1 MLDIPSLIDENPTDY
16 QLLGVDDFEGDSG
29 KIAAAY
35 EKRMQ
40 RIAELY
46 QVITNMSQQIDA
58 ARDRV
63 SDSQKKEEYDGY
75 LRKTGRAG
83 VARLGKIGV
92 AALLT
97 SFVLSIVIVV
107 VSTFYIYPMVVTIP
121 PENYGDSVAA
131 LPNYNETQTQKEI
144 EILKVQQ
151 EDVST
156 MDVNFNLPF
165 NVDADSSVDFV
176 DVPASDVQGKETT
189 LDDLPD
195 ANAALNPDEATDQQP
210 EVLEDPATPEDPAVP
225 EEPTKLEDTAVEEP
239 SVPEEQIIDEPAT
252 PEEPAVP
259 EESTKL
265 EQPAV
270 EEPAVTEP
278 SVPEETAELEAP
290 DVEPPA
296 LEEPAAVEPV
306 DPEEATIVK
315 PSEESPDIIVDPGAS
330 EPPAAPGVPDAP
342 DVPSVP
348 DVPGVPVDLDT
359 PTVPKMSSSD
369 NVGIPELPP
378 LDEVAGA
385 EPPIAPEPP
394 MIPEL
399 LEGSRQEAVGSSNS
413 TPLATRTDRVGSQ
426 LEAGSAETGSFGD
439 KTSSTRP
446 YGSVPQLA
454 TPSNGIVLEDVDEVD
469 KLVQFVQM
477 GQKAHTDADFAQ
489 LIFSA
494 RQAEEDLMKEKM
506 FQKAQQIADVV
517 YAACA
522 RCADKTYR
530 SEALRQ
536 KEFVSKRSRLWE
548 YVSSA
553 EAKMASE
560 GTVSSSEAN
569 IVARWKIEIENDWQA
584 GLNYLLLSDNEQVRN
599 AAKNEIDAN
608 PADVRNVLTV
618 ANSWWNLSQDP
629 IPMQQ
634 RFRERASAWY
644 AKALPFISD
653 KQIRILVEKRISMAE
668 R

>member
-63 SDSQKKEEYDGY
+63 SDSQKKEEYDNY

-97 SFVLSIVIVV
+97 SFVLSIVTVV
-107 VSTFYIYPMVVTIP
+107 VATFYIYPMVVTIP
-121 PENYGDSVAA
+121 SENYGDSVAA

-165 NVDADSSVDFV
+165 SVDADSSVDFV
-176 DVPASDVQGKETT
+176 DLPASNVQGEETA

-195 ANAALNPDEATDQQP
+195 ANAALNPDESTAQQP
-210 EVLEDPATPEDPAVP
+210 EAPEELETPEEPTKLEDPAVEEPAVP
-225 EEPTKLEDTAVEEP
+225 EEPTKLEEP
-239 SVPEEQIIDEPAT
+239 AVPEEQIIDEPAT

-265 EQPAV
+265 EEPTV

-315 PSEESPDIIVDPGAS
+315 PSEESPDIIVDPGAP
-330 EPPAAPGVPDAP
+330 ETPAAPNDS

-348 DVPGVPVDLDT
+348 GVPDVPSVPVDLDT

-385 EPPIAPEPP
+385 ELPIAPEPP

-399 LEGSRQEAVGSSNS
+399 LEGSRQEVVGSSNS
-413 TPLATRTDRVGSQ
+413 PAANSTSLATRN
-426 LEAGSAETGSFGD
+426 
-439 KTSSTRP
+439 SSK
-446 YGSVPQLA
+446 LA

-553 EAKMASE
+553 ESKMASE

>member
-1 MLDIPSLIDENPTDY
+1 MSKKEFNPYRDMLDIPSLIDENPTDY

-97 SFVLSIVIVV
+97 SFVLSIVTVV
-107 VSTFYIYPMVVTIP
+107 VATFYIYPMVVTIP
-121 PENYGDSVAA
+121 SENYGDSVAA

-176 DVPASDVQGKETT
+176 DLPASNVQGEETA

-210 EVLEDPATPEDPAVP
+210 EAMEDPATPEEPAVP
-225 EEPTKLEDTAVEEP
+225 EEPTKLEDPAVEEP

-252 PEEPAVP
+252 PEEP
-259 EESTKL
+259 TKL
-265 EQPAV
+265 EAPAV

-278 SVPEETAELEAP
+278 SVPEETVELEAP

-296 LEEPAAVEPV
+296 VEEPAAVEPV

-315 PSEESPDIIVDPGAS
+315 PSEESPDIIVDPGAP
-330 EPPAAPGVPDAP
+330 ETPAAPNDS

-348 DVPGVPVDLDT
+348 DVPGVPDVPSVPVDLDT

-369 NVGIPELPP
+369 NAGIPELPP

-385 EPPIAPEPP
+385 ELPIAPEPP

-399 LEGSRQEAVGSSNS
+399 LEGSRQEAADNAEFGIRNSELRKRSSEDNS
-413 TPLATRTDRVGSQ
+413 AFRIPNSELKS
-426 LEAGSAETGSFGD
+426 
-439 KTSSTRP
+439 
-446 YGSVPQLA
+446 
-454 TPSNGIVLEDVDEVD
+454 GIVLEDVDEVD

-477 GQKAHTDADFAQ
+477 GQKAHTDADFTQ

-553 EAKMASE
+553 ESKMASE